1 MPSSGPQR
9 HPALSFRGRHRAR
22 AHESAHSDGDA
33 DAGQIHRHP
42 DAGSEPA
49 ELITSDA
56 ALAGLIGHVRDVG
69 SFAYDSE
76 FIGEMSYNPRLCL
89 IQVATTS
96 RVALVDPLADGGLDL
111 TPFWELLCD
120 PAVEKV
126 VHAGE
131 QDLEPATRILGRSC
145 ANVLDTQIAAGFI
158 GMAYPVA
165 LAKLILEVIGAKL
178 GKALTFT
185 HWDQRPLSAQ
195 QLRYAANDVRYLP
208 ATRIELGKRLDALGH
223 AGWASE
229 ASSALCDPKR
239 YQFDPETEH
248 LRMRGAGTLTGAGL
262 AVLRELVIWRDAMA
276 RQVDVP
282 PRAFLRDEILID
294 MSRRPIK
301 AADQLTRVR
310 GLPRPVE
317 HEHGQAI
324 VELTARAL
332 AGPRASGAQIKHV
345 EPTPTER
352 FRTDALWTLVQV
364 LAAGRSTDPA
374 LVASR
379 SDVAELSRL
388 LRSGANVDAHPIMQG
403 WRREAVGARLIEIVR
418 SGGAVNVNW
427 ADESLR
433 AT

>member
-1 MPSSGPQR
+1 MPDPPQPR
-9 HPALSFRGRHRAR
+9 PHQHSFRSRHRAQ
-22 AHESAHSDGDA
+22 AHDSAHAEPEHHNDPAHDGPHVPRGPGEVVA
-33 DAGQIHRHP
+33 TPEA
-42 DAGSEPA
+42 
-49 ELITSDA
+49 LA
-56 ALAGLIGHVRDVG
+56 ALASHVRSLG

-76 FIGEMSYNPRLCL
+76 FIGELTYDPTLCL
-89 IQVATTS
+89 IQVATTEK
-96 RVALVDPLADGGLDL
+96 VALVDPMVPGLDIR
-111 TPFWELLCD
+111 PFWELLCD

-131 QDLEPATRILGRSC
+131 QDLEPATRLLGKPC
-145 ANVLDTQIAAGFI
+145 ANVFDTQIAAGFI

-165 LAKLILEVIGAKL
+165 LSKLVLEITGAKL

-208 ATRIELGKRLDALGH
+208 AARIEMGKQLNALGH
-223 AGWASE
+223 ARWASE
-229 ASSALCDPKR
+229 ASTALCDPKR

-248 LRMRGAGTLTGAGL
+248 LRIRGAGTLTSGGL
-262 AVLRELVIWRDAMA
+262 AVLRELVNWRDAMA
-276 RQVDVP
+276 RESDVP
-282 PRAFLRDEILID
+282 PRAFLRDDILIE
-294 MSRRPIK
+294 MARRPIK
-301 AADQLTRVR
+301 AVDQLPRVR

-317 HEHGQAI
+317 HEHGKTI

-332 AGPRASGAQIKHV
+332 AGPRASSAHGKHV

-364 LAAGRSTDPA
+364 LSAGRSIDPA

-379 SDVAELSRL
+379 SDIAELFRL
-388 LRSGANVDAHPIMQG
+388 FQSGANVDGHPIMQG
-403 WRREAVGARLIEIVR
+403 WRRQAVGTSLLEIVR
-418 SGGAVNVNW
+418 ENRAVSVRW
-427 ADESLR
+427 ANESLR